1 MDVLLSLPILSYLLS
16 PASASWSTSLN
27 LLFFYMT
34 WTTLILSHT
43 PLRIRLLG
51 TLAIRTVAY
60 LIPSLLT
67 LLFDAGLPSLA
78 ESIKLGGRAS
88 LPPRDARTI
97 GRQLALVVLNLALV
111 SGVEGASSLGFAYIF
126 KENDFKTTSALPL
139 PWQLAKHI
147 VLLLV
152 AREILTYH
160 IHRYVLH
167 SSNSAVAKYHRRYAH
182 TRSAASYSLLLYADH
197 PLPLLLHRFVPIY
210 LPSLVL
216 RPHLLT
222 YFLFLAFCTAEE
234 TMATSGYSI
243 VPGII
248 MGGMTRRSA
257 VHYASGGDCNYGAWG
272 FLDWV
277 NGTGRGRDVLEDV
290 KAEAEKHH
298 VKERSAKK
306 LDGGMSAIQDG
317 IDSLRN
323 GDDDGR
329 RRSSRLRSKRAS

>member
-34 WTTLILSHT
+34 WTTLVLSHT

-51 TLAIRTVAY
+51 SLAIRIVLY

-67 LLFDAGLPSLA
+67 LLFDAAVPSLA

-88 LPPRDARTI
+88 LPPRDARSLA
-97 GRQLALVVLNLALV
+97 RQVALVVFNLALV
-111 SGVEGASSLGFAYIF
+111 TGVEGASSLGFSYIF
-126 KENDFKTTSALPL
+126 KDNDFKTTSTLPL

-147 VLLLV
+147 VLLLT
-152 AREILTYH
+152 AREVLTYY
-160 IHRYVLH
+160 IHRYTLH
-167 SSNSAVAKYHRRYAH
+167 SSSTIGKYHRRFAH
-182 TRSAASYSLLLYADH
+182 ARAAAPYSLLLFADH
-197 PLPLLLHRFVPIY
+197 PIPLLLQRF
-210 LPSLVL
+210 
-216 RPHLLT
+216 
-222 YFLFLAFCTAEE
+222 E
-234 TMATSGYSI
+234 TLSMSGYSI

-248 MGGMTRRSA
+248 MGGMTRRTA

-306 LDGGMSAIQDG
+306 VDSGMGAIQDG
-317 IDSLRN
+317 IDKLTN
-323 GDDDGR
+323 GNEDGR

>member
-34 WTTLILSHT
+34 WTTLVLSHT
-43 PLRIRLLG
+43 SLRIRVLG
-51 TLAIRTVAY
+51 TLAIRVVLF

-67 LLFDAGLPSLA
+67 LLLDTSVPSVA

-88 LPPRDARTI
+88 LPQRNGRFIARQI
-97 GRQLALVVLNLALV
+97 ALVLVNLALV
-111 SGVEGASSLGFAYIF
+111 TAAEGASSLGFKYILG
-126 KENDFKTTSALPL
+126 EDDFKTASALPL

-147 VLLLV
+147 LLMLT
-152 AREILTYH
+152 AREVLTYY
-160 IHRYVLH
+160 IHRNVLH
-167 SSNSAVAKYHRRYAH
+167 SKGAIAKYHRQYNHA
-182 TRSAASYSLLLYADH
+182 RSAAPYSLQLFADH
-197 PLPLLLHRFVPIY
+197 PVPLLLHRFLPVY
-210 LPSLVL
+210 LPSIAL

-222 YFLFLAFCTAEE
+222 YFLFLALCTAEE
-234 TMATSGYSI
+234 TLAMSGYSI

-248 MGGMTRRSA
+248 MGGMTRRTA

-272 FLDWV
+272 LLDWM
-277 NGTGRGRDVLEDV
+277 NGTGRGRDVLDDV

-298 VKERSAKK
+298 VKERSASKMN
-306 LDGGMSAIQDG
+306 GGMNAVKGG
-317 IDSLRN
+317 IDKFAN
-323 GDDDGR
+323 NDEGGR